1 MTRAEAIAYRNKI
14 ETAALLLVGGYM
26 TRVSLLS
33 VMRKITY
40 VLFGSP
46 KMIGRRLFRHIISL
60 PNIIKSSLLM
70 AESCPMVIFCGMIL
84 FQSLALIQLWP
95 H

>member
-1 MTRAEAIAYRNKI
+1 LSELSRLGGMADLLVGTP
-14 ETAALLLVGGYM
+14 AALLLAGGYM
-26 TRVSLLS
+26 TRVSSLS
-33 VMRKITY
+33 VMRKTTY

-60 PNIIKSSLLM
+60 PNRIKSSLLM

-84 FQSLALIQLWP
+84 F
-95 H
+95 